1 MNYLENSRNILFIT
15 IKKKHCFR
23 YIVELTVLPLLA
35 ERRQDRFDVF
45 EALLETLEKNDV
57 KLQEGDVLVI
67 STKYISN
74 SQGRIVDLSK
84 IKTSQEGLEIS
95 KKYQLK
101 PEIAEIIIRESDKIF
116 GGIGGFVI
124 TSADNIMAP
133 NAGIDKSNAKKGKA
147 ILYPQNPYL
156 ISEQIRRKI
165 FLKMSIHVGVILVD
179 SRLMP
184 ARIGTSGVA
193 VACAGIEPVLDM
205 RAKKDL
211 DGNPLKVTFQAVV
224 DNIATIANYKMGE
237 GGESKPF
244 AIVRNSE
251 AKLTDR
257 KINPSEMAISPDQC
271 VYVRGLANAP

>member
-1 MNYLENSRNILFIT
+1 MQ
-15 IKKKHCFR
+15 
-23 YIVELTVLPLLA
+23 LTVLPLLA
-35 ERRQDRFDVF
+35 ERKEQKFDIFEVF
-45 EALLETLEKNDV
+45 LETLENNNA
-57 KLQEGDVLVI
+57 KLQDGDVIVI

-74 SQGRIVDLSK
+74 SQGRLIDVDK
-84 IKTSQEGLEIS
+84 IKISDEGKEVS
-95 KKYQLK
+95 DKFQLK
-101 PEIAEIIIRESDKIF
+101 PEIAEVIVRESDKIF

-133 NAGIDKSNAKKGKA
+133 NAGIDKSNAKKGRV
-147 ILYPQNPYL
+147 ILYPNNPYQ
-156 ISEQIRRKI
+156 IAEQIRRKL
-165 FLKMSIHVGVILVD
+165 FLKLLIHVGVILVD

-184 ARIGTSGVA
+184 ARVGTSGVA

-224 DNIATIANYKMGE
+224 DNLATIANHKMGE
-237 GGESKPF
+237 GSESKPF
-244 AIVRNSE
+244 AIVRNSD

-271 VYVRGLANAP
+271 VYVRGLSNSS

>member
-1 MNYLENSRNILFIT
+1 MQ
-15 IKKKHCFR
+15 
-23 YIVELTVLPLLA
+23 LTVLPLKA
-35 ERRQDRFDVF
+35 KKEDKEFDVF
-45 EALLETLEKNDV
+45 EVFLETLEKNNT

-74 SQGRIVDLSK
+74 SQGRIINMGK
-84 IKTSQEGLEIS
+84 IKISNKGEEIS
-95 KKYQLK
+95 KKFQLK

-133 NAGIDKSNAKKGKA
+133 NAGIDKSNAKKGNV
-147 ILYPQNPYL
+147 ILYPTNPYL
-156 ISEQIRRKI
+156 IAEQIRRKI
-165 FLKMSIHVGVILVD
+165 FLKLFIHVGIILVD

-184 ARIGTSGVA
+184 ARIGTSGIA

-224 DNIATIANYKMGE
+224 DNLATIANHKMGE
-237 GGESKPF
+237 GAESTPF
-244 AIVRNSE
+244 AIVRNSG

-271 VYVRGLANAP
+271 VYVRGLSNSPNI